1 MRLLFVPLVTAAF
14 ALSACGSSTDPAQDD
29 AAGGD
34 AGSGASTAVSAD
46 GWPAGF
52 GLYPGAT
59 LVQKDGANIQGRP
72 GSTWTI
78 QTDDTAEKIIAH
90 YAEAAADAGFEVG
103 KINTEETASFFT
115 AKRESD
121 RGEILASAN
130 RAPGAE
136 ATTLNLT
143 IVARASE

>member
-1 MRLLFVPLVTAAF
+1 MRLSFVPFAMAAF
-14 ALSACGSSTDPAQDD
+14 ALSACGSSTGDE

-34 AGSGASTAVSAD
+34 AGSEAAGPSAD

-52 GLYPGAT
+52 DVYPGAT
-59 LVQKDGANIQGRP
+59 VANKTVANIQGRP
-72 GSTWTI
+72 GSTWTL
-78 QTDDTAEKIIAH
+78 QTDDTAEKIIAY
-90 YAEAAADAGFEVG
+90 YAKQAAGAGFDVG

-136 ATTLNLT
+136 VTSLNLT